1 MEITP
6 DESLDLR
13 GKECPFTIMEI
24 GNVLR
29 SLKAGQILEVIAGSG
44 SAIDD
49 IRSWC
54 AGTGTELVGTHKE
67 DGVRVYLRRPVY
79 G

>member
-13 GKECPFTIMEI
+13 GKQCPFTIMEI
-24 GNVLR
+24 GKVLR
-29 SLKAGQILEVIAGSG
+29 SLGTGKVLEVIAGSG
-44 SAIDD
+44 PVIDD
-49 IRSWC
+49 IKAWC
-54 AGTGTELVGTHKE
+54 AGTGTELVAVNME
-67 DGVRVYLRRPVY
+67 DGVKVYLKRPSD

>member
-13 GKECPFTIMEI
+13 GKQCPFTIMEI
-24 GNVLR
+24 GKVLR
-29 SLKAGQILEVIAGSG
+29 SLGSGQVLEVITDGG
-44 SAIDD
+44 TAIDD
-49 IRSWC
+49 IRAWC
-54 AGTGTELVGTHKE
+54 AGTGTELVAVQTE
-67 DGVRVYLRRPVY
+67 DGVKVYLKRRSD